1 MLNFWKSLLA
11 SPDQIQVV
19 PNTGFTVWLTTFT
32 AGAMSFVAVIGL
44 AFSLICAE
52 LSIRWGDSLKSASSI
67 RLSAPTDLLEKQ
79 TSIALAILDQTKGV
93 GSARLVGLQDKKKL
107 LEPWLGFDFPLEA
120 IEMPALIEIQET
132 DVGVDY
138 EGLRLRL
145 SAELPSATLDNH
157 SQWRQPVE
165 VVATLISQLG
175 MFTVALL
182 VLSSLAMVSMA
193 ANAALSA
200 NIKVLRVLR
209 LVGAFDAFIVTAFVR
224 KFTFRV
230 FVGSIL
236 GTFCAGIV
244 LVLMPDFSENLGIL
258 DEVNLDLIDKIW
270 LGTVPLIFVI
280 ISIFATRMAVKTSL
294 KRLV

>member
-1 MLNFWKSLLA
+1 
-11 SPDQIQVV
+11 
-19 PNTGFTVWLTTFT
+19 
-32 AGAMSFVAVIGL
+32 
-44 AFSLICAE
+44 
-52 LSIRWGDSLKSASSI
+52 
-67 RLSAPTDLLEKQ
+67 
-79 TSIALAILDQTKGV
+79 
-93 GSARLVGLQDKKKL
+93 
-107 LEPWLGFDFPLEA
+107 
-120 IEMPALIEIQET
+120 MPALIEIQET

-165 VVATLISQLG
+165 VVAALISQLG

-236 GTFCAGIV
+236 GTFLCRHCIGPNAG
-244 LVLMPDFSENLGIL
+244 L
-258 DEVNLDLIDKIW
+258 
-270 LGTVPLIFVI
+270 
-280 ISIFATRMAVKTSL
+280 
-294 KRLV
+294 